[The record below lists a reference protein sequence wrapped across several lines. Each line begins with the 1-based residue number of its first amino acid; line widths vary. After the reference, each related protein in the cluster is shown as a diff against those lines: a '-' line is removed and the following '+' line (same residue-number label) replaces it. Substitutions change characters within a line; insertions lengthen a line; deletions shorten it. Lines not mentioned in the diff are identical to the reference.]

1 MPIGRRV
8 PPLLLA
14 LALAP
19 GFSNAQGLSTYRA
32 QMWDEEQIGLPD
44 AAESVDE
51 LGSAVASGDF
61 NGDGFSDL
69 AIGAPFESLPI
80 DGGEAS
86 DAGVV
91 LVLYGGVHGLALAG
105 AQAWSQ
111 DSPGIAEQVEEGD
124 LFGWSLASGDFDG
137 DSYDDLAVGAY
148 TEDLPGAAGAGV
160 VQVLYGGAGG
170 LAAAGS
176 QLWSAADPLVLGEAD
191 ASDSFGWSLAAGD
204 FDGDNYDDLAIG
216 VPNDGG
222 GAPGRT
228 GGLNVLYGSAAGL
241 AVAGNQ
247 HWYGMEVAESY
258 EDGCRFADALATG
271 DFDADGYADLAV
283 GAPMDDFLDQV
294 NVGSTRVL
302 FGSDVGLGVER
313 DFYLLGPEA
322 LGWQGKALA
331 VGDLDGDG
339 DDDLA
344 IGIPGRTVTGHQRA
358 GAVAVKLGNGGGF
371 LDAGEWSQE
380 TAGVQGGAEVD
391 DRFGSALACGD
402 FDRDGYADLAIGVPM
417 ETVVSAYDGVVHVLP
432 GTPTGPT
439 ATGDQLWTRAAV
451 SSVPDPSPGNGGDHL
466 GFALAAG
473 DFDGSGHAD
482 LALGVPGESLE
493 VGGDPGA
500 ALALY
505 GVLFGDGFESEDTAA
520 WSAVAP

>member
-1 MPIGRRV
+1 MSD
-8 PPLLLA
+8 PLR
-14 LALAP
+14 LAP
-19 GFSNAQGLSTYRA
+19 LAVALFLAPNLAAAQGLSTYQA

-69 AIGAPFESLPI
+69 AIGAPYESLPI

-91 LVLYGGVHGLALAG
+91 LVLHGGASGLALAG

-111 DSPGIAEQVEEGD
+111 DSPGIADQVEEGD
-124 LFGWSLASGDFDG
+124 LFGWSLVSGDFDG
-137 DSYDDLAVGAY
+137 DTYDDLAIGAY

-160 VQVLYGGAGG
+160 VHVIYGGAGG

-204 FDGDNYDDLAIG
+204 FDDDLYDDLAIG

-228 GGLNVLYGSAAGL
+228 GGVNVLYGSASGL

-247 HWYGMEVAESY
+247 HWYGSEVAGSY
-258 EDGCRFADALATG
+258 EGGCRFGEALATG
-271 DFDADGYADLAV
+271 DFDADGYRDLAV
-283 GAPMDDFLDQV
+283 GAPSDDFIEQL

-302 FGSDVGLGVER
+302 FGSDLGLGTDR
-313 DFYLLGPEA
+313 DIYLLGPEA
-322 LGWQGKALA
+322 LGLQGTALA
-331 VGDLDGDG
+331 AGDLDGDG

-344 IGIPGRTVTGHQRA
+344 IGVPGRTVSGHQRA
-358 GAVAVKLGNGGGF
+358 GSVAVKLGNGGGF
-371 LDAGEWSQE
+371 VDAGEWNQD
-380 TAGVQGGAEVD
+380 TAGIQGAAEGD

-402 FDRDGYADLAIGVPM
+402 FDRDGYADLAIGVPR
-417 ETVVSAYDGVVHVLP
+417 ETFVDAGDGVVQVLP
-432 GTPTGPT
+432 GTSAGPT
-439 ATGDQLWTRAAV
+439 ATGDQLWTRGGV
-451 SSVPDPSPGNGGDHL
+451 PVPDPSPGNGGDHL

-482 LALGVPGESLE
+482 LAIGVPGETLA

-500 ALALY
+500 VLALY
-505 GVLFGDGFESEDTAA
+505 GFLFGDGFEGADTTA
-520 WSAVAP
+520 WSDTLP

>member
-1 MPIGRRV
+1 MLVGRRV
-8 PPLLLA
+8 PPLMLA
-14 LALAP
+14 LALSPSLA
-19 GFSNAQGLSTYRA
+19 SAQGLSTYRA

-61 NGDGFSDL
+61 NGDGYSDL
-69 AIGAPFESLPI
+69 AMGAPHEALPI
-80 DGGEAS
+80 AGDTAS

-91 LVLYGGVHGLALAG
+91 VVLYGSSSGVVLAG

-137 DSYDDLAVGAY
+137 DGYDDLAVGAY

-160 VQVLYGGAGG
+160 VHLIYGGAGG
-170 LAAAGS
+170 LAAARS

-204 FDGDNYDDLAIG
+204 FDGDTYDDLAIG

-222 GAPGRT
+222 GASGRS
-228 GGLNVLYGSAAGL
+228 GGLNVIYGGASGL

-247 HWYGMEVAESY
+247 HWYGLEVAGSY
-258 EDGCRFADALATG
+258 EDGCRFAEALATG

-283 GAPMDDFLDQV
+283 GAPMDDFIDQV

-302 FGSDVGLGVER
+302 FGSDAGLGTDR
-313 DFYLLGPEA
+313 DVYLLGPEA
-322 LGWQGKALA
+322 LGWQGKALVA
-331 VGDLDGDG
+331 GDFDGDG

-344 IGIPGRTVTGHQRA
+344 LGIPGRTVTGHQRA
-358 GAVAVKLGNGGGF
+358 GAVAVKLGDGGSF
-371 LDAGEWSQE
+371 LDAGEWSQD

-391 DRFGSALACGD
+391 DRLGSALACGD
-402 FDRDGYADLAIGVPM
+402 FDRDGYADLAIGVPREM
-417 ETVVSAYDGVVHVLP
+417 VVDAIDGVVHVLR
-432 GTPTGPT
+432 GTLTGPT
-439 ATGDQLWTRAAV
+439 AIGDQLWTRAAIP
-451 SSVPDPSPGNGGDHL
+451 VPDPSPGNGGDRL

-473 DFDGSGHAD
+473 DFDGSGQAD
-482 LALGVPGESLE
+482 LVIGVPGESLA

-500 ALALY
+500 VLALY
-505 GVLFGDGFESEDTAA
+505 GVLFGDGFESQDTSA